1 MIMERFD
8 AVIIGAGPGGYP
20 CAIRLGQLGK
30 KVAIVEE
37 EELGGECLNFG
48 CIPSKAIIQ
57 LSDLYHRTV
66 EASSRGIFDGSP
78 PSPSMKGIQE
88 FKKSV
93 VSKMTRGVETLLKGN
108 GVRIFRGRGRIAGR
122 GLVEA
127 AGETIGCDFA
137 VIATGSKF
145 IELPSLKFDHK
156 KIINVRD
163 LLSIEKLPG
172 RMLVVGGG
180 YIGLEMGVAMAKLGT
195 RVSVVEMMPQVMPG
209 TEQEIMRVVD
219 RRLKALGLEI
229 RTRSVVEKAET
240 KGSALVSTVKSED
253 GTQSVIESD
262 LILVSVGKK
271 ASTEGLGLESA
282 GVAVDRKGFIITDE
296 QCRTNADWIFAVGD
310 VTGAPF
316 LAHRAT
322 AMGKVAA
329 EVIAGQQSAMDQ
341 KAMPY
346 AVFTDP
352 EIAAVGLTQSE
363 AEAQGI
369 RVKVGKF
376 PFSASGRATTFGE
389 NEGFVKIVAREDDE
403 AVVGCQIVG
412 KDSSELISE
421 VALAIEMGAT
431 LDDIALT
438 VHPHPTLPE
447 AVMEAAEAANKR
459 ATHFIVR

>member
-1 MIMERFD
+1 
-8 AVIIGAGPGGYP
+8 
-20 CAIRLGQLGK
+20 
-30 KVAIVEE
+30 
-37 EELGGECLNFG
+37 
-48 CIPSKAIIQ
+48 
-57 LSDLYHRTV
+57 
-66 EASSRGIFDGSP
+66 
-78 PSPSMKGIQE
+78 
-88 FKKSV
+88 
-93 VSKMTRGVETLLKGN
+93 
-108 GVRIFRGRGRIAGR
+108 
-122 GLVEA
+122 
-127 AGETIGCDFA
+127 
-137 VIATGSKF
+137 
-145 IELPSLKFDHK
+145 
-156 KIINVRD
+156 
-163 LLSIEKLPG
+163 
-172 RMLVVGGG
+172 
-180 YIGLEMGVAMAKLGT
+180 MGVAMAKLGT
-195 RVSVVEMMPQVMPG
+195 MVSVVEMMPQVMPG

-219 RRLKALGLEI
+219 RRLKALGLDV

-262 LILVSVGKK
+262 IILVSVGKK

-329 EVIAGQQSAMDQ
+329 EVIAGQQSAMEQ

-352 EIAAVGLTQSE
+352 EIAAVGLTQQE

-369 RVKVGKF
+369 RVKVGKL

-389 NEGFVKIVAREDDE
+389 NEGFVKIVAREDDD